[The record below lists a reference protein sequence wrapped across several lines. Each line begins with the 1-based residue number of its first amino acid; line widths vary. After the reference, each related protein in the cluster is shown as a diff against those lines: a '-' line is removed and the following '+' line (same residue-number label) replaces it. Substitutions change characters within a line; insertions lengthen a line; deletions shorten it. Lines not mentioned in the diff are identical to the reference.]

1 MNYLSERIADLYIK
15 RNIILQDEKDV
26 YKKGIELILNDI
38 ITFSFILLI
47 SSVIWRFSYGAE
59 FLITFC
65 ITRVFCGGY
74 HAKKAYICKITMV
87 FTFLSIVILS
97 GILKD
102 TDNTILY
109 GILIISFASLLPFI
123 PVKHPNKK
131 LNAEKMRKNKIRGI
145 ISYVFFSICSVII
158 INFLN
163 KIDGLIILLSLSAVT
178 VLAIIGTFT
187 NRKEV

>member
-15 RNIILQDEKDV
+15 RNIILQKEKDV

-74 HAKKAYICKITMV
+74 HAKKAYICKITMI

-109 GILIISFASLLPFI
+109 GILIISFAGLLPFI

>member
-15 RNIILQDEKDV
+15 RNIILQKEKDV

-74 HAKKAYICKITMV
+74 HAKKAYICKIT
-87 FTFLSIVILS
+87 
-97 GILKD
+97 
-102 TDNTILY
+102 
-109 GILIISFASLLPFI
+109 I
-123 PVKHPNKK
+123 PVSS
-131 LNAEKMRKNKIRGI
+131 E
-145 ISYVFFSICSVII
+145 
-158 INFLN
+158 
-163 KIDGLIILLSLSAVT
+163 
-178 VLAIIGTFT
+178 
-187 NRKEV
+187 